1 MDEWLD
7 RFASALGERAPER
20 EEIGAM
26 LQLSRGVA
34 HGVERKFAPLS
45 AYIAGIH
52 VGRREAEGG
61 SLADA
66 LSEVRAVARDL
77 LPEVD
82 EDPPA

>member
-26 LQLSRGVA
+26 LQLSRAVA
-34 HGVERKFAPLS
+34 HGAERKLAPLS

-52 VGRREAEGG
+52 VGRRAAEGVTV
-61 SLADA
+61 AEA
-66 LSEVRAVARDL
+66 LGEIREVARDL
-77 LPEVD
+77 LPDVD
-82 EDPPA
+82 QEPRA